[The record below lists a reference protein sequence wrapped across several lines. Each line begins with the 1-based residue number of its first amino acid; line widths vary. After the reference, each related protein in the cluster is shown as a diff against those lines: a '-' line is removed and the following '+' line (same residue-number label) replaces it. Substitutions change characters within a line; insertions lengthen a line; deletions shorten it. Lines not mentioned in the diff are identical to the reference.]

1 MALLAGHKAQD
12 FNATYRPLPS
22 NTEKARAIRAM
33 GAKPLGLDLSSK
45 TDLRR
50 IAAISK
56 QIIWMAPP
64 NPAIGNDFSL
74 ARLALYCSAFSK
86 FGDGKACISYIS
98 TTGVYGSSQGRWL
111 DEFSPVNPDS
121 NRAKKRVA
129 AENLLKMGFKAGFI
143 HARISRAPGIYGNQ
157 RLPVERLQKGTPAL
171 QNDEDSYSNHIHELD
186 LARIARL
193 ALYRGKPWEVINAVD
208 EEPMKM
214 GDYFDMVADHFGL
227 NRPQRLPASEIKGL
241 VSPMMWSF
249 MKESRRIRSTK
260 LAKLNIRLKYP
271 SVRDFLSTLNQ
282 ANS

>member
-1 MALLAGHKAQD
+1 MTLLEGHKAQD

-22 NTEKARAIRAM
+22 HVEKAEAIRSL
-33 GAKPLGLDLSSK
+33 GAKPLALDLHSK
-45 TDLRR
+45 IDLRR

-64 NPAIGNDFSL
+64 NPTTENDRSL
-74 ARLALYCSAFSK
+74 ALLAMYCNTFRRT
-86 FGDGKACISYIS
+86 GENKACISYVS

-111 DEFSPVNPDS
+111 DESSPVNPDS

-129 AENLLKMGFKAGFI
+129 AENLLKQSFKAGLI
-143 HARISRAPGIYGNQ
+143 CAKISRAPGIYGNR

-171 QNDEDSYSNHIHELD
+171 LPAEDSYSNHIHELD

-227 NRPQRLPASEIKGL
+227 SRPQRLPAKEIKSM

-249 MKESRRIRSTK
+249 MKESRRIRSSK
-260 LAKLNIRLKYP
+260 LGPLNIRLKYP
-271 SVRDFLSTLNQ
+271 SVRDFLSSLNQ
-282 ANS
+282 AKS